1 MDFLI
6 HQLYHLFSILI
17 ILIMRETIINLR
29 ILNKNHRKTF
39 YYDLFLKN
47 IVIQKLI
54 YGFCQ

>member
-6 HQLYHLFSILI
+6 HQLYHLFSNLV